1 MPPALAQLQDHKQP
15 GWVPAG
21 PFLIPVPCLELPVSP
36 TTPSAPNSPQ
46 CITHSA
52 LVRLQLASPTDQGD
66 GPGLTA
72 HHECQEQP
80 LVHWAQQLLALIK
93 KRRNPT
99 IISL

>member
-1 MPPALAQLQDHKQP
+1 MPPALAQLQVHKQP
-15 GWVPAG
+15 DWVPAG
-21 PFLIPVPCLELPVSP
+21 SFLIPVPCLELPVPS
-36 TTPSAPNSPQ
+36 TPSSAPNSPQ

-52 LVRLQLASPTDQGD
+52 LVRLQLASPNDRGD